1 LSWGYNNEEKLYDD
15 VVYLFGSKF
24 SMQQQQQQQPA
35 EYDLLAVFPGE
46 DEAGTAATKLRKE
59 GFQDDEVHQIP
70 QGLVGSGEFRV
81 HGPDQNRSAQ
91 FLQVRRAGPNPAV
104 VTLLAVVCA
113 VVLGALSFAAS
124 SAFPKLLTEPL
135 TVIIGVVVGLVI
147 GILLGIL
154 RRGRVR
160 GNIGQQST
168 KIAAPPS
175 QKVLQ
180 GALTVVALRFNDPEN
195 ISRNSRARAIL
206 INNHGKIDRS
216 VGRKQ

>member
-1 LSWGYNNEEKLYDD
+1 
-15 VVYLFGSKF
+15 
-24 SMQQQQQQQPA
+24 MQQQPA

-46 DEAGTAATKLRKE
+46 DQAGAAANKLRKE

-104 VTLLAVVCA
+104 VALLAVVCA

-124 SAFPKLLTEPL
+124 FAFPKILTEPL
-135 TVIIGVVVGLVI
+135 TVIIAAVVGLVI
-147 GILLGIL
+147 GILIGLL

-160 GNIGQQST
+160 GDIGQRSASA
-168 KIAAPPS
+168 KVSAPPS

-206 INNHGKIDRS
+206 INNQGKIDRS
-216 VGRKQ
+216 VGRRQ